1 MNQNRNKVKW
11 YPRLFT
17 GDMVRE
23 LLSGRKTATRWPLRK
38 QPVEDVAKRKGE
50 WVWEDV
56 DGNIFR
62 ASVRPGDIIWVRE
75 KWRIQEIFEHE
86 CIVRYRADS
95 ADLKIACDKKSL
107 HIDKNTMPTDWR
119 HPILM
124 PLHFSRI
131 FLEVLTVRCI
141 RLQDISEKEAC
152 DEGMMPTPEALKAFP
167 VLNFSSA
174 IYNFIT
180 EWDNIYTEREFEWD
194 ANPWVWVVT
203 FRRIKKEDALNG

>member
-1 MNQNRNKVKW
+1 
-11 YPRLFT
+11 
-17 GDMVRE
+17 
-23 LLSGRKTATRWPLRK
+23 
-38 QPVEDVAKRKGE
+38 
-50 WVWEDV
+50 
-56 DGNIFR
+56 
-62 ASVRPGDIIWVRE
+62 
-75 KWRIQEIFEHE
+75 
-86 CIVRYRADS
+86 
-95 ADLKIACDKKSL
+95 
-107 HIDKNTMPTDWR
+107 
-119 HPILM
+119 M

-152 DEGMMPTPEALKAFP
+152 DEGMMPTPEDLKAFP
-167 VLNFSSA
+167 VLNFISA